1 MSKQTKEER
10 KEYQKQYR
18 LDNKEYFKQYR
29 LDNKEEI
36 QAHKKQWHLDN
47 KEKVNGR
54 SKQWRLDNKE
64 EIQEYQKQYYLD
76 NKEERTAYNKQYNL
90 DNKEYFKQYRLDNK
104 EEMRRYENKRYHSDP
119 LYKFKDNCRT
129 RTYQAFKAKS
139 WRKNGGTEKLLGC
152 DWKTAMNHI
161 ESQFVGKNK
170 WMNWD
175 NHGEWHIDHYTPLA
189 SANTIEEMT
198 PLFHYTN
205 LRPLLAED
213 NIRKGDKI
221 LN

>member
-36 QAHKKQWHLDN
+36 QAQRKQYRLDNKEKVNGRCKQWRLDNKEKKQQYQKQWHLDN
-47 KEKVNGR
+47 KEKVNKIR
-54 SKQWRLDNKE
+54 RK
-64 EIQEYQKQYYLD
+64 YQKQ
-76 NKEERTAYNKQYNL
+76 R
-90 DNKEYFKQYRLDNK
+90 
-104 EEMRRYENKRYHSDP
+104 MISDP
-119 LYKFKDNCRT
+119 LFKFTMVCRS
-129 RTYQAFKAKS
+129 RTYKAFKAKS
-139 WRKNGGTEKLLGC
+139 WIKNGGTEKLLGC

-161 ESQFVGKNK
+161 ESQFVDDKK
-170 WMNWD
+170 WMTWE
-175 NHGEWHIDHYTPLA
+175 NHGEWHIDHNTPLA

-205 LRPLLAED
+205 LQPLLAED

>member
-64 EIQEYQKQYYLD
+64 YKKQWHLD
-76 NKEERTAYNKQYNL
+76 NKESINNK
-90 DNKEYFKQYRLDNK
+90 
-104 EEMRRYENKRYHSDP
+104 RRKRYHSDP
-119 LYKFKDNCRT
+119 LYKFKRNCRN
-129 RTYQAFKAKS
+129 RTHKAFKVKS
-139 WRKNGGTEKLLGC
+139 WRKNGSTEKLLGC

-205 LRPLLAED
+205 LQPLLAED

-221 LN
+221 LKLNRHE

>member
-1 MSKQTKEER
+1 MNKEER
-10 KEYQKQYR
+10 KAYNKQYR
-18 LDNKEYFKQYR
+18 LDNIERIKQY
-29 LDNKEEI
+29 N
-36 QAHKKQWHLDN
+36 LDN
-47 KEKVNGR
+47 KEKR
-54 SKQWRLDNKE
+54 KQWRLDNKE
-64 EIQEYQKQYYLD
+64 QLSEYDKQYKLD
-76 NKEERTAYNKQYNL
+76 NKERIKEYQKEWNKQWYQN
-90 DNKEYFKQYRLDNK
+90 NKEQILEQRNQYRK
-104 EEMRRYENKRYHSDP
+104 ERYYSDP
-119 LYKFKDNCRT
+119 VFKFKRICRCRT
-129 RTYQAFKAKS
+129 LQAFKQKS
-139 WRKNGGTEKLLGC
+139 WKKNGGTEKLLGC

-205 LRPLLAED
+205 LQPLLAED

-221 LN
+221 LKLNRHE